1 MQFSFNYKMLEAT
14 GGNNLISVINDLQN
28 VFASNFHSMGLEL
41 PQIAVVGGQSAGKS
55 SVLENFVGKDF
66 LPRGQGIVTRRPLI
80 IQMHHNSDSEW
91 AEFLHTKSKKFY
103 DFSAVRQEIQEETDR
118 EVGKNKAIS
127 RKPIHL
133 RIYSPHVLDLTLV
146 DLPGLTKVPTGDQ
159 PEDIE
164 NQIRNMINEYIQQQ
178 NTIILAVTPAN
189 QDLANS
195 DALKLARDVDPSGQ
209 RTIGVITKL
218 DLMDE
223 GTNALDIFEGKLCPL
238 RKGYIGIVNRSQKE
252 INGNKRINDALKKE
266 EEFFQNGAYKSLS
279 HKMGSK
285 YLQGYLSK
293 ELMSHI
299 RNLLPDLLLSLEE
312 KLEQL
317 SDELSSL
324 GLGEFGSKSKITI
337 LHRLVAQ
344 FSRDVVASLDGN
356 TRDVSVSSTNAG
368 YEINKTLYGEVQD
381 LLCKVDTK
389 PVDDVISYALAN
401 LSGYNTN
408 IFPHQLAFD
417 ISVKKIVENYKKPV
431 IDGVDIIKGIMLSCV
446 EECADSRLKSYP
458 KLHNI
463 AFSLVRQVIDGNAR
477 LATSNLNCYLDA
489 QKAFINI
496 RHPDFIQDISSFSN
510 EIKLMPSGTFHQV
523 SHNSSPLQHSQ
534 KPQETKSSFYL
545 EPDGRRQGLK
555 MSDMK
560 LSKSTENLSSNK
572 ISNGWRIKKIFGSKS
587 KMMDTVREDS
597 LIHDQTNILTK
608 MVQSYMKVVNT
619 GIIDMTPKYIILNL
633 IQGTIFY
640 MKLQFESSIFETR
653 ETNEEKLELLEIE
666 EGEQKRIDEL
676 LKMEEAVRHAIE
688 LVKKHI

>member
-1 MQFSFNYKMLEAT
+1 MIENNSMGDE
-14 GGNNLISVINDLQN
+14 NLISVINDLQN
-28 VFASNFHSMGLEL
+28 VFSSNFKSVGIEL

-80 IQMHHNSDSEW
+80 IQMHHNPDAEW
-91 AEFLHTKSKKFY
+91 AEFLHTMNKKFY
-103 DFSAVRQEIQEETDR
+103 DFTNVRQEIQEETDR
-118 EVGKNKAIS
+118 EVGKNKGIS
-127 RKPIHL
+127 RKPVHL
-133 RIYSPHVLDLTLV
+133 RIYSPRVLDLTLV

-164 NQIRNMINEYIQQQ
+164 CQIRNMINEYIQQQ

-238 RKGYIGIVNRSQKE
+238 RKGYVGIVNRSQME
-252 INGNKRINDALKKE
+252 INGNKGIDEALKKE
-266 EEFFQNGAYKSLS
+266 KEFFQNSPYKHLV

-285 YLQGYLSK
+285 YLQSYLSR

-299 RNLLPDLLLSLEE
+299 RNLLPELLINLEE

-317 SDELSSL
+317 TEELNSL
-324 GLGEFGSKSKITI
+324 GFGNFENKNKITL
-337 LHRLVAQ
+337 LHKLVAF
-344 FSRDVVASLDGN
+344 FSRDVVATLEGN
-356 TRDVSVSSTNAG
+356 NRDVSVSSTNAG

-381 LLCKVDTK
+381 LLWMVDTE

-401 LSGYNTN
+401 LSGYQTN
-408 IFPHQLAFD
+408 LFPHQLAFD
-417 ISVKKIVENYKKPV
+417 ISVKKIVEKYKKPV
-431 IDGVDIIKGIMLSCV
+431 IDAVEIIKSIMLSCA
-446 EECADSRLKSYP
+446 EECAEARFKSYP
-458 KLHNI
+458 KLQNA

-477 LATSNLNCYLDA
+477 LANTNLSCYLDA

-496 RHPDFIQDISSFSN
+496 RHPDFVQDISSYSN
-510 EIKLMPSGTFHQV
+510 EIKFMPSGTFHQV
-523 SHNSSPLQHSQ
+523 PNNSLQ
-534 KPQETKSSFYL
+534 KDQEMKSNFYL
-545 EPDGRRQGLK
+545 EPDARRQGLK
-555 MSDMK
+555 MNSMK

-572 ISNGWRIKKIFGSKS
+572 ISNNWRIKKIFGSRNKI
-587 KMMDTVREDS
+587 MDTVKEDA
-597 LIHDQTNILTK
+597 LIQDQTSILHK
-608 MVQSYMKVVNT
+608 MVKSYMKVVNT

-633 IQGTIFY
+633 IQGTISY
-640 MKLQFESSIFETR
+640 MKLQFEASIFEAR
-653 ETNEEKLELLEIE
+653 ETNEEKLQLLEIE
-666 EGEQKRIDEL
+666 EGEQQRIDDL
-676 LKMEEAVRHAIE
+676 LKMEEAVKNAIE
-688 LVKKHI
+688 LVKKYI

>member
-1 MQFSFNYKMLEAT
+1 MLETT
-14 GGNNLISVINDLQN
+14 GGDNLISVINDLQN

-103 DFSAVRQEIQEETDR
+103 DFSTVRQEIQQETDR

-133 RIYSPHVLDLTLV
+133 RIYSPHILDLTLV

-223 GTNALDIFEGKLCPL
+223 GTNALDIFQGKLCPL

-266 EEFFQNGAYKSLS
+266 EDFFQNGPYKSLS

-344 FSRDVVASLDGN
+344 FSRDVVASLEGN

-381 LLCKVDTK
+381 LLCRVDTK

-401 LSGYNTN
+401 LSGFNTN

-431 IDGVDIIKGIMLSCV
+431 IDGVDIIKGIMLSCI

-463 AFSLVRQVIDGNAR
+463 ALNLVRQLIDGNAR
-477 LATSNLNCYLDA
+477 LANSNLSCYLDA

-496 RHPDFIQDISSFSN
+496 RHPDFIQEVSSFSN
-510 EIKLMPSGTFHQV
+510 EIKFMPSGTFHQV
-523 SHNSSPLQHSQ
+523 SHNSSQ
-534 KPQETKSSFYL
+534 KPQDTKSNFYL
-545 EPDGRRQGLK
+545 EPDGKRQGLK
-555 MSDMK
+555 MNDTK

-572 ISNGWRIKKIFGSKS
+572 ISNGWRIKKIFGSRS
-587 KMMDTVREDS
+587 KIMDTVKEDT
-597 LIHDQTNILTK
+597 LIHDQTNILIK

-666 EGEQKRIDEL
+666 AGEQKRIDEL
-676 LKMEEAVRHAIE
+676 MKMEEAVRHAIE
-688 LVKKHI
+688 LVKKYI

>member
-1 MQFSFNYKMLEAT
+1 MLETT
-14 GGNNLISVINDLQN
+14 GGDNLISVINDLQN

-103 DFSAVRQEIQEETDR
+103 DFSTVRQEIQQETDR

-133 RIYSPHVLDLTLV
+133 RIYSPHILDLTLV

-223 GTNALDIFEGKLCPL
+223 GTNALDIFQGKLCPL

-266 EEFFQNGAYKSLS
+266 EDFFQNGPYKSLS

-344 FSRDVVASLDGN
+344 FSRDVVASLEGN

-381 LLCKVDTK
+381 LLCRVDTK

-401 LSGYNTN
+401 LSGFNTN

-431 IDGVDIIKGIMLSCV
+431 IDGVDIIKGIMLSCI

-463 AFSLVRQVIDGNAR
+463 ALNLVRQLIDGNAR
-477 LATSNLNCYLDA
+477 LANSNLSCYLDA

-496 RHPDFIQDISSFSN
+496 RHPDFIQEVSSFSN
-510 EIKLMPSGTFHQV
+510 EIKFMPSGTFHQV
-523 SHNSSPLQHSQ
+523 SHNSSQ
-534 KPQETKSSFYL
+534 KPQDTKSNFYL
-545 EPDGRRQGLK
+545 EPDGKRQGLK
-555 MSDMK
+555 MNDTK

-572 ISNGWRIKKIFGSKS
+572 ISNGWRIKKIFGSRS
-587 KMMDTVREDS
+587 KIMDTVKEDT
-597 LIHDQTNILTK
+597 LIHDQTNILIK

-666 EGEQKRIDEL
+666 AGEQKRIDEL
-676 LKMEEAVRHAIE
+676 MKMEEAVRHAIE
-688 LVKKHI
+688 LVNKYI

>member
-1 MQFSFNYKMLEAT
+1 
-14 GGNNLISVINDLQN
+14 
-28 VFASNFHSMGLEL
+28 
-41 PQIAVVGGQSAGKS
+41 
-55 SVLENFVGKDF
+55 
-66 LPRGQGIVTRRPLI
+66 
-80 IQMHHNSDSEW
+80 MHHNPDAEW
-91 AEFLHTKSKKFY
+91 AEFLHCSNKKFY
-103 DFSAVRQEIQEETDR
+103 EFTKVHQEIQEETDR

-133 RIYSPHVLDLTLV
+133 RIYSPKVLDLTLV

-164 NQIRNMINEYIQQQ
+164 HQIRSMINDYIQQQ

-195 DALKLARDVDPSGQ
+195 DALKLARDADPSGQ

-218 DLMDE
+218 DLMDK

-238 RKGYIGIVNRSQKE
+238 RKGYIGIVNRSQME
-252 INGNKRINDALKKE
+252 INGNIKIDDALKKE
-266 EEFFQNGAYKSLS
+266 QDFFMTSPYKHLV

-299 RNLLPDLLLSLEE
+299 KNLLPALLLTLEE

-317 SDELSSL
+317 SDELNSL
-324 GLGEFGSKSKITI
+324 GIGQFGSKNKITL
-337 LHRLVAQ
+337 LHKLVAY
-344 FSRDVVASLDGN
+344 FSRDVVASLEGN

-381 LLCKVDTK
+381 LLWSVDTQ
-389 PVDDVISYALAN
+389 PVDEVISYALAN
-401 LSGYNTN
+401 LSGYQTN

-431 IDGVDIIKGIMLSCV
+431 IDGVDIIKGIILSSV
-446 EECADSRLKSYP
+446 EECAETRLKSYP

-463 AFSLVRQVIDGNAR
+463 VFNLVRKEIDANAK
-477 LATSNLNCYLDA
+477 LASSNLSCYLDA

-496 RHPDFIQDISSFSN
+496 RHPDFVQEISSFSD
-510 EIKLMPSGTFHQV
+510 EIKFMPSGTFPQV
-523 SHNSSPLQHSQ
+523 TNNASQ
-534 KPQETKSSFYL
+534 KPQDKKSNFYL
-545 EPDGRRQGLK
+545 EPDARRTGLK
-555 MSDMK
+555 LTDKK

-572 ISNGWRIKKIFGSKS
+572 ISNSWRIKKIFGSKS
-587 KMMDTVREDS
+587 KIMDTVREDS
-597 LIHDQTNILTK
+597 LIQDQTGLLNK
-608 MVQSYMKVVNT
+608 MVKCYMKAINT
-619 GIIDMTPKYIILNL
+619 GVLDMTPKYIIFNL
-633 IQGTIFY
+633 IQGTISY
-640 MKLQFESSIFETR
+640 MKLQFEASIFETR

-676 LKMEEAVRHAIE
+676 LRMEEAVRNAIE
-688 LVKKHI
+688 LVKKYI

>member
-1 MQFSFNYKMLEAT
+1 LSEK
-14 GGNNLISVINDLQN
+14 I
-28 VFASNFHSMGLEL
+28 
-41 PQIAVVGGQSAGKS
+41 
-55 SVLENFVGKDF
+55 F

-80 IQMHHNSDSEW
+80 IQMHHNADSEW

-103 DFSAVRQEIQEETDR
+103 DFTKVRLEIQEETDR

-238 RKGYIGIVNRSQKE
+238 KKGYIGIVNRSQKE

-266 EEFFQNGAYKSLS
+266 EEFFQNGPYKSLS

-324 GLGEFGSKSKITI
+324 GLGEFGSKSKITM

-344 FSRDVVASLDGN
+344 FSRDVVASLEGN

-381 LLCKVDTK
+381 LLCSVDTK

-401 LSGYNTN
+401 LSGFNTN

-431 IDGVDIIKGIMLSCV
+431 IDGVDIIKGIMLSCI

-458 KLHNI
+458 KLHNV
-463 AFSLVRQVIDGNAR
+463 ASSLVRQVIDGNAR

-496 RHPDFIQDISSFSN
+496 RHPDFVQEISSFSN
-510 EIKLMPSGTFHQV
+510 EIKFMPSGTFHQV
-523 SHNSSPLQHSQ
+523 SLIPRKSLKTQNPTFTWSQ
-534 KPQETKSSFYL
+534 
-545 EPDGRRQGLK
+545 
-555 MSDMK
+555 M
-560 LSKSTENLSSNK
+560 ENDK
-572 ISNGWRIKKIFGSKS
+572 
-587 KMMDTVREDS
+587 D
-597 LIHDQTNILTK
+597 
-608 MVQSYMKVVNT
+608 
-619 GIIDMTPKYIILNL
+619 
-633 IQGTIFY
+633 
-640 MKLQFESSIFETR
+640 
-653 ETNEEKLELLEIE
+653 
-666 EGEQKRIDEL
+666 
-676 LKMEEAVRHAIE
+676 
-688 LVKKHI
+688 

>member
-431 IDGVDIIKGIMLSCV
+431 IDGVDVIKGIMLSCV